1 MRVALYKRVS
11 TVKQTNLN
19 QSVRLLEYAK
29 SKGWDYDEFDEVE
42 SSRKSRPIKQHL
54 LSLLRNGKYDAVIVY
69 KLDRW
74 ARSSTE
80 LILETK
86 ELIDKGIAF
95 ISVSDNLDFSTA
107 SGKLHFQILSAFAE
121 FERSLISERTKE
133 GLRRVKMQ
141 GKQLGRPK
149 GSKDK
154 TKRSN
159 KAYLM
164 RELKK
169 RKQADE
175 EKGIFLP
182 TSDYIK

>member
-11 TVKQTNLN
+11 TIKQTNLN
-19 QSVRLLEYAK
+19 QSVRLVEYAK